1 MSGQSRSTSG
11 CAVLQS
17 DTALPWWTDQRFCV
31 PGLRRQAPLDNPP
44 FTLILLDAL
53 GSLVH
58 QANPGTFFD
67 ELHFHSKVEGVT
79 DLNGRNFAGVGRN
92 RKGLGE
98 RE

>member
-1 MSGQSRSTSG
+1 
-11 CAVLQS
+11 
-17 DTALPWWTDQRFCV
+17 
-31 PGLRRQAPLDNPP
+31 
-44 FTLILLDAL
+44 
-53 GSLVH
+53 VH